1 MKIDKMLTIQKSPT
15 HDDLYEGCRR
25 QKPKAQKALYDA
37 LAPKMLGVCLRYL
50 RDREEAEH
58 VMIGGFVK
66 VFEKIDQYK
75 GDGSFE
81 GWIRR
86 IMVNESLMYLRKS
99 QPMSVDVDVADVE
112 GQLDYEE
119 LEHTLHAEDI
129 MKLIMDLPVGYKTVF
144 NLYAIEGFNHAEIAS
159 KLGISENTSKS
170 QLSRAR
176 KLLQSKLA
184 EMEADTTLKMSTNGG
199 K

>member
-15 HDDLYEGCRR
+15 HDELYEGCRR
-25 QKPKAQKALYDA
+25 RKPKAQKALYDN

-50 RDREEAEH
+50 KDKEEAEH

-86 IMVNESLMYLRKS
+86 IMVNESLMYLRRS
-99 QPMSVDVDVADVE
+99 QPLSVDVDIAEVE
-112 GQLDYEE
+112 GELDYDQLDQS
-119 LEHTLHAEDI
+119 LNAEDLL
-129 MKLIMDLPVGYKTVF
+129 KLITELPVGYKTVF
-144 NLYAIEGFNHAEIAS
+144 NLYAIEGFNHAEIAE

-176 KLLQSKLA
+176 KLLQAKLA
-184 EMEADTTLKMSTNGG
+184 KLEYNSTLKVSTNGNQ
-199 K
+199 

>member
-1 MKIDKMLTIQKSPT
+1 MKIDEMLTIQKSPT
-15 HDDLYEGCRR
+15 HDELSEGCRKR
-25 QKPKAQKALYDA
+25 KPKAQKALYEA
-37 LAPKMLGVCLRYL
+37 LSPKMLGVCLRYL

-86 IMVNESLMYLRKS
+86 IMVNEALMYIRKN
-99 QPMSVDVDVADVE
+99 QPLSVDVDIMEVE
-112 GQLDYEE
+112 GELDYDQ
-119 LEHTLHAEDI
+119 LEQSLNTEDI
-129 MKLIMDLPVGYKTVF
+129 MALIRELPVGYKTVF
-144 NLYAIEGFNHAEIAS
+144 NLYAIEGFNHAEIAA

-176 KLLQSKLA
+176 KLLQSRLAKL
-184 EMEADTTLKMSTNGG
+184 EDIETLKMSTNGE
-199 K
+199 